1 MLKTVACYDIIMLSY
16 LERYNM
22 AVCYNKLWKLLIDRK
37 MKKKD
42 LIEQTGISRT
52 TIAKMGRDENVS
64 TEVLSKI
71 CGALQVDV
79 GDIMEMIPDDK

>member
-1 MLKTVACYDIIMLSY
+1 
-16 LERYNM
+16 M

-52 TIAKMGRDENVS
+52 TIVKMGRDENVS

>member
-1 MLKTVACYDIIMLSY
+1 MIS
-16 LERYNM
+16 
-22 AVCYNKLWKLLIDRK
+22 YNKLWKLLIDKK

-64 TEVLSKI
+64 TDVLSKI
-71 CGALQVDV
+71 CGALNVDI
-79 GDIMEMIPDDK
+79 GDIVEMIPEREEN

>member
-1 MLKTVACYDIIMLSY
+1 
-16 LERYNM
+16 M

-42 LIEQTGISRT
+42 LIQQTGISRT

-79 GDIMEMIPDDK
+79 GDIMEMIPNEMQSF

>member
-1 MLKTVACYDIIMLSY
+1 
-16 LERYNM
+16 M

-42 LIEQTGISRT
+42 LIQKTGISRT

-64 TEVLSKI
+64 TDVLSKI
-71 CGALQVDV
+71 CSALNVDI
-79 GDIMEMIPDDK
+79 GEIMEMVPDINGEK

>member
-1 MLKTVACYDIIMLSY
+1 
-16 LERYNM
+16 M

-42 LIEQTGISRT
+42 LIAQSGISRT

>member
-1 MLKTVACYDIIMLSY
+1 
-16 LERYNM
+16 M

-71 CGALQVDV
+71 CGTLQVDV
-79 GDIMEMIPDDK
+79 GDIMEMIPDENC

>member
-1 MLKTVACYDIIMLSY
+1 
-16 LERYNM
+16 M

-52 TIAKMGRDENVS
+52 TIAKMGRDENES
-64 TEVLSKI
+64 TEVLTKI

>member
-1 MLKTVACYDIIMLSY
+1 
-16 LERYNM
+16 M

-42 LIEQTGISRT
+42 LIEQTSISRT

>member
-1 MLKTVACYDIIMLSY
+1 
-16 LERYNM
+16 M

-64 TEVLSKI
+64 TDVLSKI
-71 CGALQVDV
+71 CCALNVDI
-79 GDIMEMIPDDK
+79 GEIMEMVPDINGEK